1 MRAYESSSAGNYCVV
16 VQVCSIFNRLLTFY
30 IFPSSG
36 NINFGGFL
44 QLLGFCHIFGVV
56 VNYVSAY
63 RWIKALGFITGL
75 VESLFGRGWT
85 ANVYEIFEKK
95 G

>member
-1 MRAYESSSAGNYCVV
+1 M
-16 VQVCSIFNRLLTFY
+16 FRLL
-30 IFPSSG
+30 SG
-36 NINFGGFL
+36 VLSFVF
-44 QLLGFCHIFGVV
+44 FGVV
-56 VNYVSAY
+56 VKRHGVLASESWRESLRIRLLYVPAY

-75 VESLFGRGWT
+75 VESLLGRGWT

>member
-1 MRAYESSSAGNYCVV
+1 M
-16 VQVCSIFNRLLTFY
+16 
-30 IFPSSG
+30 
-36 NINFGGFL
+36 
-44 QLLGFCHIFGVV
+44 GFCHIFGVV